1 MVDLKLLLLGRV
13 EFLAI
18 EGDAEGGGIPDFEGE
33 IVLRFEFDLN
43 LRGEVNENLELEG
56 GFSWPVL
63 VVLVVGL
70 LAPRL
75 FGLGGIIFI
84 RIEEL

>member
-18 EGDAEGGGIPDFEGE
+18 EDDAEEVGIPDFEGE
-33 IVLRFEFDLN
+33 IVLRFEFDLK

-56 GFSWPVL
+56 GFGWPVL

-75 FGLGGIIFI
+75 FGPGGIII
-84 RIEEL
+84 I